1 MRRMR
6 HILILLLVMLPCFS
20 VSGST
25 ETRSGAATA
34 PGAPSSA
41 RVTAK
46 DKHPNDEAAA
56 LELKRAQLAEKEAA
70 LTAKEQE
77 IQRVEAKLAGRIK
90 ELEEAKRSYE
100 ATVAARKK
108 AGSEQYQKMLKMF
121 KTMKSAEAAALMNKL
136 DEDVVIEM
144 LNRMDQKTVLKLMPD
159 LSQPRVLRWV
169 KENIKDAP
177 RAPSDRIVAGG
188 RTGRR

>member
-1 MRRMR
+1 MRKMR
-6 HILILLLVMLPCFS
+6 HVLVLLLVTLPCFS

-25 ETRSGAATA
+25 ETKNGAGTVA
-34 PGAPSSA
+34 GAPSPA
-41 RVTAK
+41 RGAAK

-56 LELKRAQLAEKEAA
+56 LELKRAQLAGKEAA
-70 LTAKEQE
+70 LNAKELE
-77 IQRVEAKLAGRIK
+77 IRRLEAKLTAQIK
-90 ELEEAKRSYE
+90 ELEEAKRGYE

-121 KTMKSAEAAALMNKL
+121 KTMKPAESATLMDKL

-144 LNRMDQKTVLKLMPD
+144 LNRMDQKTVLKLMPY
-159 LSQPRVLRWV
+159 LSQPRVIRWV

-177 RAPSDRIVAGG
+177 KASQDRIAAGG
-188 RTGRR
+188 RTGR